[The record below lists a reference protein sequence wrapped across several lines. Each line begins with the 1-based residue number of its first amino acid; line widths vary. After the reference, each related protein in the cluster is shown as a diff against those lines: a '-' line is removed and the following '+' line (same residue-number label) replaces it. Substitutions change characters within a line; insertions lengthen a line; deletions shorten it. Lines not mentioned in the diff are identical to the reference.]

1 MKKSYIDKFYC
12 LRHINRHRHDDNR
25 QRYLDS
31 LNHAC
36 GNDDNVIR
44 IVYGLAE
51 KLVGIPNDLE
61 IQNNPNWPAEVRS
74 RIQSM
79 QSELRLVGIPIGDDF
94 ETVRCIRSRYAQFGG
109 EVQDYVDYL
118 SDKIQVEVDE
128 IKAKQ
133 KKSAAASPSE

>member
-25 QRYLDS
+25 QRYLDI
-31 LNHAC
+31 LNHAWC
-36 GNDDNVIR
+36 NDDNVIR

-94 ETVRCIRSRYAQFGG
+94 ETVRCIRSRFAQFGG

-128 IKAKQ
+128 IKSKQ